1 MSQGMVI
8 MRRRDFNAVIALRQ
22 VMMRGIHKARAR
34 TNVSAKMNR
43 VGIKLGKAATMAKME
58 EISQAHATQEQAPK
72 NN

>member
-8 MRRRDFNAVIALRQ
+8 MRRRDFKAVIAFRQ

-43 VGIKLGKAATMAKME
+43 VGIKCGKAATMAKME